1 MARTTYKDRQNAALM
16 ILKYF
21 FVESVS
27 NNVTNKNIYR
37 TCIYYILHFVYL
49 SSKTQTAT
57 FFKAMKYYVCTMKI
71 ESISSLEKYRV
82 NW

>member
-1 MARTTYKDRQNAALM
+1 MIKQYCKFFVSWTIVSLQRSYIRVESLMARTTYKDRQNAALM

-37 TCIYYILHFVYL
+37 TCIHKYIVFYIL
-49 SSKTQTAT
+49 ST
-57 FFKAMKYYVCTMKI
+57 
-71 ESISSLEKYRV
+71 
-82 NW
+82 

>member
-27 NNVTNKNIYR
+27 NNVTNR

-49 SSKTQTAT
+49 SSKTQAAT
-57 FFKAMKYYVCTMKI
+57 FFKAIKYYVCTMKI

>member
-1 MARTTYKDRQNAALM
+1 MIKQYCKFFVSWTIVSLQRSYIRVESLMARTTYKDRQNAALM

-21 FVESVS
+21 FVESLS

-49 SSKTQTAT
+49 SNI
-57 FFKAMKYYVCTMKI
+57 F
-71 ESISSLEKYRV
+71 
-82 NW
+82 